1 MQETYLFLNN
11 MTVISIS
18 LSEESIESLET
29 LREQLGLSG
38 RSEAVRASIRIAEA
52 EMKDTET
59 MDGDVEGILIVVHS
73 THGDQWISMLQ
84 HRYENIIRTQLH
96 SHLQNRKC
104 LEVMI
109 LSSDCKMLEKMI
121 KEVYGTGKAD
131 YVKFV
136 RSR

>member
-1 MQETYLFLNN
+1 

-18 LSEESIESLET
+18 LSEESILSLERIQE
-29 LREQLGLSG
+29 LLDLSG

-52 EMKDTET
+52 EMSDTRKL
-59 MDGDVEGILIVVHS
+59 DGDVEGVLIVVHS
-73 THGDQWISMLQ
+73 THGDRWIGMLQ
-84 HRYENIIRTQLH
+84 QRYENVIRTQLH

-109 LSSDCKMLEKMI
+109 LSSDSDELEKMMREI
-121 KEVYGTGKAD
+121 HRTGKAD

>member
-1 MQETYLFLNN
+1 

-18 LSEESIESLET
+18 LPDETIASLERIQEH
-29 LREQLGLSG
+29 LDISG

-52 EMKDTET
+52 EMNDTEELF
-59 MDGDVEGILIVVHS
+59 GDVEGVLVIVHS
-73 THGDQWISMLQ
+73 THDDQWVGMMQ
-84 HRYENIIRTQLH
+84 HKYEKIIRTQLH
-96 SHLQNRKC
+96 SHLRNKKC

-109 LSSDCKMLEKMI
+109 LSSDSGMLESMM
-121 KEVYGTGKAD
+121 KEIYRIGKAD

>member
-1 MQETYLFLNN
+1 

-18 LSEESIESLET
+18 LPEESIRSLERIKEN
-29 LREQLGLSG
+29 LELSG
-38 RSEAVRASIRIAEA
+38 RSDAVRASVRIAES
-52 EMKDTET
+52 EMKDMENI
-59 MDGDVEGILIVVHS
+59 DGDVEGVLIVVHS
-73 THGDQWISMLQ
+73 THGDQWIGMLQ
-84 HRYENIIRTQLH
+84 HRYEGIIRTQLH

-109 LSSDCKMLEKMI
+109 LSSDPERFGKLM
-121 KEVYGTGKAD
+121 KEIYGTGKAD